1 MDEKRKLEKNGIE
14 VGGWGVWKRVESGVE
29 RGVRG
34 IWEYDGGT
42 PGVYGNFWEIAGLV
56 EISEKILGIFRENS
70 GKFPEIMGD
79 TTRGVQHG
87 IT

>member
-1 MDEKRKLEKNGIE
+1 M
-14 VGGWGVWKRVESGVE
+14 GVWKRVESGVG

-42 PGVYGNFWEIAGLV
+42 PGVYGNFWEISGKFL

-70 GKFPEIMGD
+70 GKFPEVMGD
-79 TTRGVQHG
+79 TRGVQHD
-87 IT
+87 ITQ